1 MGKERVNKSPKKAKK
16 CAQPAR
22 AELETIRKAIGHNK
36 RGMAQVLGISYSAYQ
51 KYAGGQR
58 PVPAEILTKAR
69 AEQKRD
75 RVVMRQ
81 ICAEIDQEIARRYP
95 HGIPSVRVLDPE

>member
-1 MGKERVNKSPKKAKK
+1 MNNSQKKSKK

-22 AELETIRKAIGHNK
+22 AELESIRKAIGHNK
-36 RGMAQVLGISYSAYQ
+36 RGMAQILDVSYSAYQ

-58 PVPAEILTKAR
+58 PVPAEVLAKAK

-75 RVVMRQ
+75 RAVMRQ
-81 ICAEIDQEIARRYP
+81 ICAEIDQEIARLYP
-95 HGIPSVRVLDPE
+95 RGIPSASVLDPE

>member
-1 MGKERVNKSPKKAKK
+1 MNNSPKKSKK

-22 AELETIRKAIGHNK
+22 AELEAIRIAIGHNK
-36 RGMAQVLGISYSAYQ
+36 RGMAKILDVSYSAYQ

-58 PVPAEILTKAR
+58 AVPAEVLALAR
-69 AEQKRD
+69 AEQQRD

-95 HGIPSVRVLDPE
+95 HGIPSVRVLDQE

>member
-1 MGKERVNKSPKKAKK
+1 MNNSKKKSKK

-22 AELETIRKAIGHNK
+22 GELETIRKAIGHNK
-36 RGMAQVLGISYSAYQ
+36 RGMAQVLGVSYSAYQ

-58 PVPAEILTKAR
+58 AVPAEILAKAR
-69 AEQKRD
+69 AEQQRD

-81 ICAEIDQEIARRYP
+81 ICAEIDQEIAKRYP
-95 HGIPSVRVLDPE
+95 HGIPSARVFDSE